1 MSAEHQIAHFLRELE
16 SPDPDRRTAAAKGLG
31 RTGRPEHAAAL
42 VGAAG
47 DPDPRVRA
55 AAAHGLGRL
64 GERQAGP
71 GVLVRL
77 MGDPQP
83 EVRRGASLAALR
95 LGLDD
100 RPATEAYARLLR
112 DPDRH
117 LRINALTALTAL
129 GTPGDPVAL
138 VESLGDADSAV
149 WGRAHSLVYRLRDV
163 PAVRAEV
170 VRTARE
176 GTGAARARALEMLP
190 ARCTERLLDS
200 LLAGLRD
207 PSAQVRTAV
216 VRRLLATG
224 PGPAADALAVAL
236 DGERDPET
244 AAWLLVALGV
254 WSDPRALGPAVRWL
268 GDPVAGPR
276 AARALGGIRTEAA
289 AEELRTA
296 LDDRALPGLTRAAA
310 AVAIGESGA
319 WDAVWWL
326 LPLLDD
332 ADADL
337 RGGAL
342 DGLGT
347 LVDDGLRP
355 WERHAVAWALA
366 AHLADG
372 HDVWR
377 TRDALA
383 GLAQALPAVRRLADR
398 ASHGEVR
405 AAALSLLDPDGTI
418 GDLRRFVRGLDDPY
432 EAVRYHAALGLTRW
446 AETSTGPLPDTAR
459 VSARLTV
466 LTSDAS
472 PRLRQAAADALD
484 ALGPAAGAA
493 SGRRPRP

>member
-16 SPDPDRRTAAAKGLG
+16 SPDPDRRTTAAKGLG

-149 WGRAHSLVYRLRDV
+149 WGRAHSLVYRLRDA

-383 GLAQALPAVRRLADR
+383 GLSQALPAVRRLADR

-405 AAALSLLDPDGTI
+405 AAALSLLDPDGTT